1 MTFEKILERAKPDRP
16 GGGAFCCTHHRVQC
30 WMDHNHD
37 GQRAG
42 FGDSQSGCA
51 YGHLL
56 KCRRANGNRPQTD
69 LVTLKGYDN
78 RVKRDELVAVIMA
91 DIQAPAD
98 ILDKISTSCSAH
110 YLEARRNAMLWAS
123 NIPRSGG
130 RNEKPHPRSFL
141 YLRFHASGR
150 DDCLYSGDCRNRLFG
165 PFRKHSIGA
174 DHACLRSMKLESS
187 CTGVRGAE
195 PLNEADS
202 YPDISSS
209 GE

>member
-56 KCRRANGNRPQTD
+56 KCRRANGNRPQHRPGHAQGLRQSCNATSSSQS
-69 LVTLKGYDN
+69 LWPIFRSRRTSST
-78 RVKRDELVAVIMA
+78 RSARAVA
-91 DIQAPAD
+91 
-98 ILDKISTSCSAH
+98 AH

-195 PLNEADS
+195 PLNEADKLS
-202 YPDISSS
+202 RH
-209 GE
+209 